1 MKHQCYGEKEE
12 EIDYIFNLIINRDE
26 KISKEFYKI
35 INELEFNYTSSMI
48 ETMTAEHVEMIKIII
63 YVLYNLYMQKYETIL
78 KRIKRD
84 ELFTIHVRIIKRII
98 LFSTI
103 KKRLL
108 INILILHKK
117 EKFSMIE
124 NYFFQINHIISKII
138 FKIFII
144 CLLISVILLV
154 SSLSGIILGSLIRS
168 QSLRSKSFKIAVYSL
183 FFLALILVTP
193 LILLKFKEIL

>member
-35 INELEFNYTSSMI
+35 INELKFNYTSSMI

-84 ELFTIHVRIIKRII
+84 ELFTLYNTCKNYKTDNFIQYYKKTIINKYTDT
-98 LFSTI
+98 S
-103 KKRLL
+103 
-108 INILILHKK
+108 
-117 EKFSMIE
+117 
-124 NYFFQINHIISKII
+124 
-138 FKIFII
+138 
-144 CLLISVILLV
+144 
-154 SSLSGIILGSLIRS
+154 
-168 QSLRSKSFKIAVYSL
+168 
-183 FFLALILVTP
+183 
-193 LILLKFKEIL
+193 

>member
-1 MKHQCYGEKEE
+1 
-12 EIDYIFNLIINRDE
+12 
-26 KISKEFYKI
+26 
-35 INELEFNYTSSMI
+35 
-48 ETMTAEHVEMIKIII
+48 
-63 YVLYNLYMQKYETIL
+63 
-78 KRIKRD
+78 
-84 ELFTIHVRIIKRII
+84 
-98 LFSTI
+98 
-103 KKRLL
+103 
-108 INILILHKK
+108 
-117 EKFSMIE
+117 MIE

-138 FKIFII
+138 FKIIII

>member
-12 EIDYIFNLIINRDE
+12 EIDNLIINRDK

-84 ELFTIHVRIIKRII
+84 ELFTLYNTCKNYKTDNFIQYYKKTIINKYTDT
-98 LFSTI
+98 S
-103 KKRLL
+103 
-108 INILILHKK
+108 
-117 EKFSMIE
+117 
-124 NYFFQINHIISKII
+124 
-138 FKIFII
+138 
-144 CLLISVILLV
+144 
-154 SSLSGIILGSLIRS
+154 
-168 QSLRSKSFKIAVYSL
+168 
-183 FFLALILVTP
+183 
-193 LILLKFKEIL
+193 